1 MWCVPCSQ
9 LFSGLLRWGRSV
21 TPCLFTVHLLY
32 LNELGYLWEF
42 LFRCFDFHPL
52 PWISHPAYI
61 MLQCQ
66 SKSLRGSKPAC
77 HISCPYGGSSS
88 VSDTG
93 WWRLDHWETA
103 GCYGKETGMQDGLLS
118 TTVLCPKLTQFH
130 GPYLKLERV
139 KEVKSYH
146 VYNGRDQIYQSVN
159 SPNDWHS
166 SITGES
172 WNILAITRNY
182 NWAYTMGS
190 WVALWGICYY
200 LYLRSKHTGTL
211 TFGWLTITFY
221 RIYWGKVRL
230 IELYLTITSL
240 LLEE

>member
-1 MWCVPCSQ
+1 
-9 LFSGLLRWGRSV
+9 
-21 TPCLFTVHLLY
+21 
-32 LNELGYLWEF
+32 
-42 LFRCFDFHPL
+42 
-52 PWISHPAYI
+52 

-66 SKSLRGSKPAC
+66 SKSLRGSQPTC

-103 GCYGKETGMQDGLLS
+103 GCYGKEIGMQAGLLS
-118 TTVLCPKLTQFH
+118 TKVLCPKLTQFH

-166 SITGES
+166 PITGES
-172 WNILAITRNY
+172 WNILVITGNY

-190 WVALWGICYY
+190 WVALFEEFVITSIWGQ
-200 LYLRSKHTGTL
+200 STPGTL
-211 TFGWLTITFY
+211 TFSWLTITFY
-221 RIYWGKVRL
+221 RICWGKASL
-230 IELYLTITSL
+230 IELHLTITSL